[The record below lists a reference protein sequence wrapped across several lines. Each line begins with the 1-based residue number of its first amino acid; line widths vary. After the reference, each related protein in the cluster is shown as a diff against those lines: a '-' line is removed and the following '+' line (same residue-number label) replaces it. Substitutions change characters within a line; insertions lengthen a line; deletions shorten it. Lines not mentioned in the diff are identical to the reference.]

1 MMNCPICNGEMR
13 IATEQVGVD
22 SNNLPVFHRF
32 AYCDVCR
39 RKKDID
45 LSQNINNT
53 NDTTDKTNQEIV
65 STEQTQ
71 TQQATSVSNNGQV
84 TEDMKKQLAKKEL
97 HKIDADGGSTAYYI
111 LAGICALAFVVSFSM
126 SGLEAW
132 GVFFCSIGGF
142 IFCLVEANKIK
153 NRVSELKELSSGKKI
168 VNICPRCKS
177 QNIQMQMVQTGST
190 TTHGVSRVS
199 NNINPLHPFTHTNV
213 RKGNDYSNITYGNQC
228 HCLDCGFVFS
238 KPDVLY
244 L

>member
-1 MMNCPICNGEMR
+1 MNCPICNGEMR
-13 IATEQVGVD
+13 IATEQVDVD

-32 AYCDVCR
+32 AYCDVCK

-45 LSQNINNT
+45 LSQNTNNT
-53 NDTTDKTNQEIV
+53 NDATEKTNQEI
-65 STEQTQ
+65 TTAQIEP
-71 TQQATSVSNNGQV
+71 QQSLDIQNNRQV

-97 HKIDADGGSTAYYI
+97 HKLDADGGSTAYYI
-111 LAGICALAFVVSFSM
+111 LAGICAFGFIISFSM
-126 SGLEAW
+126 SGIEAW
-132 GVFFCSIGGF
+132 AIFFGCICGF

-153 NRVSELKELSSGKKI
+153 NRVNELKELSNGKKI
-168 VNICPRCKS
+168 VNICPRCKG
-177 QNIQMQMVQTGST
+177 QNIQMQMVQTGTT

-238 KPDVLY
+238 KPDILY